1 MGAEVTRSGDLS
13 CSPDGRRDYV
23 SHRDEADGRRRTPV
37 AESVAE
43 YDGSTS
49 SVDRFLSV
57 RRDTES
63 LAAPLSAEDQ
73 LLQSMPDASPVKW
86 HLAHTSWFFETFVL
100 AGLPGESAP
109 RPDYA
114 HVFNSYY
121 DGVGDRIA
129 RDRRGMLS
137 RPSQGEV
144 RAYRR
149 EIDERVAGWLAGG
162 RLPAERAAL
171 VELGLNHEEQ
181 HQELILT
188 DVKHGLH
195 ENPLR
200 PAYLDE
206 ALPAAGGEPDALGWS
221 SFDERIA
228 WIGAD
233 GQGFSFDNEGPRH
246 RVLIP
251 AFQIASRLVTAGE
264 YLAFM
269 ADGGYRRPELWLS
282 DGWAAVRAGRWRAP
296 LYWDDDGGDW
306 RVYTLRGSR
315 QVDPAEPVCH
325 VSQYEADAFA
335 RWAGARL
342 PTEFEWE
349 LASAHRGADGALA
362 GARALHPRPA
372 PAGDGAPVQMF
383 GDAWE
388 WTQSAYAGYPGF
400 RPAAGAVGEYN
411 GKFMSGQ
418 IVLRGGSCATPRRH
432 LRETY
437 RNFFPPAAR
446 WQFSGVRLAKDP
458 R

>member
-1 MGAEVTRSGDLS
+1 VSQ
-13 CSPDGRRDYV
+13 PD
-23 SHRDEADGRRRTPV
+23 EPDGRRRTPV
-37 AESVAE
+37 AQPVAE
-43 YDGSTS
+43 RDGSTTS

-57 RRDTES
+57 RRDTEA
-63 LAAPLSAEDQ
+63 LAAPLSPEDQ
-73 LLQSMPDASPVKW
+73 LVQSMPDASPVKW

-100 AGLPGESAP
+100 AGLAGEAP
-109 RPDYA
+109 PRADYA

-137 RPSQGEV
+137 RPSHDEV

-149 EIDERVAGWLAGG
+149 EIDERVVAWLASD
-162 RLPAERAAL
+162 RLPADRAAL

-195 ENPLR
+195 ANPLH

-206 ALPAAGGEPDALGWS
+206 ALPAAAREPAALTWS
-221 SFDERIA
+221 SFDEQIA

-233 GQGFSFDNEGPRH
+233 GHGFSFDNEGPRH

-251 AFQIASRLVTAGE
+251 AFQVASRLVTAGE
-264 YLAFM
+264 YLEFM

-296 LYWDDDGGDW
+296 LYWDEADGAW
-306 RVYTLRGSR
+306 LVYTLRGVR
-315 QVDPAEPVCH
+315 AVDPAEPVCH

-349 LASAHRGADGALA
+349 LAAAHRGADGALA
-362 GARALHPRPA
+362 GSRALHPRPA
-372 PAGDGAPVQMF
+372 PDEEGPGPVQMF

-432 LRETY
+432 LRATY

-446 WQFSGVRLAKDP
+446 WQFSGLRLTKDSQ
-458 R
+458 